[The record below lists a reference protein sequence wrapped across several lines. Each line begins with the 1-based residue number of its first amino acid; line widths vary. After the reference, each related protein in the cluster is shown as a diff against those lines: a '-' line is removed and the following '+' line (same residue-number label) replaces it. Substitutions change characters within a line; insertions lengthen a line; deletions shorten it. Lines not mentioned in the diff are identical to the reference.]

1 MRTYKPL
8 IQLAKQK
15 LDEKKTKLADIVRLR
30 EEHEK
35 KIADIDDQIEA
46 ERAAASVAAET
57 AEDVFIGNAFP
68 QFVDA
73 ARGKQK
79 KIGET
84 LEQIERQERLAR
96 IEVQGAYQEVRK
108 FELAEEQRLEKER
121 LERERI
127 EQLEMDELALNLHR
141 LNQAR
146 AMDDEGA

>member
-1 MRTYKPL
+1 MRSYRPL

-30 EEHEK
+30 ESYEK
-35 KIADIDDQIEA
+35 RIQDLEDQIEA

-57 AEDVFIGNAFP
+57 AEQVFIGNAFP

-79 KIGET
+79 KLGET
-84 LEQIERQERLAR
+84 LQQVERQERLAR

-108 FELAEEQRLEKER
+108 FEIAEEQRLEKER
-121 LERERI
+121 LERERV

-141 LNQAR
+141 LNQRRAR
-146 AMDDEGA
+146 EG

>member
-30 EEHEK
+30 EGYEK
-35 KIADIDDQIEA
+35 KITAIDDKIEA
-46 ERAAASVAAET
+46 ERATATAPAET
-57 AEDVFIGNAFP
+57 AEQVFVGNAFP

-73 ARGKQK
+73 ARGRQEKLR
-79 KIGET
+79 ET
-84 LEQIERQERLAR
+84 LEQVERQERLAR

-108 FELAEEQRLEKER
+108 FELAEEQRLERER
-121 LERERI
+121 QERERR

-141 LNQAR
+141 LNQRRTAET
-146 AMDDEGA
+146 DG